1 MHVISS
7 LPCQPAPTAQ
17 PRNTFQW
24 MFRCL
29 LKAVPQPS
37 PQSFPARG
45 PHPPLRMST
54 SSFQSRDAVTKITR
68 GGTQALLDFLAE
80 TEPPS
85 TTTGGGT
92 PNAVERNNT
101 QRGPLLGGL
110 ALERAKVRLGLSR
123 SKKKEK
129 FEEEGEKGS
138 LRINT
143 PPPGTVAITR
153 NSGYYGASIIIIIL
167 FMLNHFPQAHRVYD
181 QTADSPTCTAT
192 HNGSTPADPTATT

>member
-37 PQSFPARG
+37 LPEDLI
-45 PHPPLRMST
+45 PPLWMST

-85 TTTGGGT
+85 TTTGSGT

-167 FMLNHFPQAHRVYD
+167 FMLIHFPQAHRVYD
-181 QTADSPTCTAT
+181 QTAGTPTPTCTAT
-192 HNGSTPADPTATT
+192 HNGSASADPTATT